1 MATDKGGDNAP
12 KKKVA
17 RGAAKKVKD
26 KWKAKQWYTIR
37 APKMYNGVPIAET
50 LADETPKLMERV
62 AEATL
67 QDLSGDFSKMHV
79 KLYFKVNS
87 VKGTDCWTKFT
98 GHELT
103 SDYIRRL
110 TRRKHSKVDTVVD
123 VTTQDGWQVRVKPFA
138 VTEKRA
144 KSSQEAEIRRITQRI
159 IQESARSKDIGGF
172 VRELVSGDLAHN
184 VYKEARLVYPLK
196 RVEMRKSEVLAVPQ
210 GDVEELLMFNQPK
223 EAPAEVPVEEAVA
236 GEPAAEGAPA
246 EGEAPAEATPELAEE
261 ERLDT
266 AGSDGA
272 AKSEEEQL

>member
-1 MATDKGGDNAP
+1 MAKAQ
-12 KKKVA
+12 VA
-17 RGAAKKVKD
+17 RKVVAKAKD
-26 KWKAKQWYTIR
+26 KWKAKQWYSIQSPR
-37 APKMYNGVPIAET
+37 MFNAVPVAET
-50 LADETPKLMERV
+50 LADDPDHLVGRV
-62 AEATL
+62 AEATM
-67 QDLSGDFSKMHV
+67 QDLTGDISKMHI
-79 KLYFKVNS
+79 KCYFKVTG
-87 VKGTDCWTKFT
+87 VTGTSCQTRFV

-103 SDYIRRL
+103 NDYIRRL
-110 TRRKHSKVDTVVD
+110 TRRKHSKIDGVYDVV
-123 VTTQDGWQVRVKPFA
+123 TKDGFTVRVKPMA

-144 KSSQEAEIRRITQRI
+144 QSQQESKIRHVSQEVVTKAGQQMTMAE
-159 IQESARSKDIGGF
+159 F
-172 VRELVSGDLAHN
+172 VRDVINGELSQAI
-184 VYKEARLVYPLK
+184 YKACKPIYPLK